1 MTSPEQL
8 IERCREKALRLEP
21 VSPGEGLE
29 LMLLPSEQIM
39 PLMAA
44 ADKVRRRHKGNRISL
59 CSIINARSG
68 RCPEDCAFC
77 SQSVHATSLIP
88 EYGLVDSE
96 TIIASARNSLANKA
110 HKFGLVTSGRGPQTR
125 EGEFD
130 EILDRLREV
139 GKNAPIHRC
148 ASLGVITEE
157 QGRALKKA
165 GLDEFHHNLETARSF
180 YPSVCTTRDY
190 DENVAAVRAARSAGL
205 RVCSGGIFGM
215 GETPEQRVELAEEL
229 RSLGVDSIPLN
240 FLNPVS
246 GTRLQ
251 NAAPLRPLEILKI
264 IAVYRLYLPD
274 KDIKVAG
281 GREANLRDLQ
291 SFMFFAGANSTM
303 VGNYLTTKGRDPAED
318 LQMIR
323 DLELEPCPGTTAL
336 GPVAGLQPSEDERS
350 GGVARAAKPSTKFD

>member
-1 MTSPEQL
+1 MTSPEKL
-8 IERCREKALRLEP
+8 IERCRDKALRLEP
-21 VSPGEGLE
+21 VSLGEGIE
-29 LMLLPSEQIM
+29 LISLSSDHIM
-39 PLMAA
+39 YLMAA
-44 ADKVRRRHKGNRISL
+44 ADMVRRRHKGNKISL

-68 RCPEDCAFC
+68 RCPEDCSFC

-88 EYGLVDSE
+88 EYGLVDAE

-125 EGEFD
+125 EGEFE
-130 EILDRLREV
+130 EILDRLTEM
-139 GKNAPIHRC
+139 GKKAPIHRC

-180 YPSVCTTRDY
+180 YPYVCTTRDY
-190 DENVAAVRAARSAGL
+190 DDNVATIRAARSAGL

-215 GETPEQRVELAEEL
+215 GETPEQRIELAEDL

-240 FLNPVS
+240 FLNPVK
-246 GTRLQ
+246 GTRLE
-251 NAAPLRPLEILKI
+251 NAASLSPLEILKI

-281 GREANLRDLQ
+281 GRETNLRDLQ

-303 VGNYLTTKGRDPAED
+303 VGNYLTTKGRDSALD
-318 LQMIR
+318 LAMIK
-323 DLELEPCPGTTAL
+323 DLELEII
-336 GPVAGLQPSEDERS
+336 D
-350 GGVARAAKPSTKFD
+350 